1 MGYTDTHMERPM
13 MAQHQAGLVGPIN
26 WREALDVIA
35 LGQPDQVCIILDG
48 YFLPL
53 KDKLIMSH

>member
-13 MAQHQAGLVGPIN
+13 MARHQAVPLGPTT

-35 LGQPDQVCIILDG
+35 LGQPDQVYIILDE
-48 YFLPL
+48 YLLPL
-53 KDKLIMSH
+53 